1 MGRLHFRFTQDII
14 VVVALVILS
23 NSLANPRANSRRIQ
37 YCISCISSLLQQVC
51 LAFRFVWPFFTKNY
65 KGSKASS
72 SLPKPLHAGTPRRGY
87 IFHLI
92 AEVLWH
98 RLASVGSDL
107 NIREVCS

>member
-14 VVVALVILS
+14 VVVALVILVTPRQILGPIPAES
-23 NSLANPRANSRRIQ
+23 NTVFPVFPHSSTGLSGLLYKELQRLKSL
-37 YCISCISSLLQQVC
+37 V
-51 LAFRFVWPFFTKNY
+51 
-65 KGSKASS
+65 